1 MYRKTALY
9 KYVVVWRFREVTLS
23 RNKNFNWY
31 IFNNSLFIEKKFEF
45 DVTNR
50 VFEFTKEELLRIL
63 LFILEEQIVQL
74 RNDVTKMKFIL
85 DDRSEHFE
93 YCKKGLG
100 PFVYK
105 YSQDNYKAQSTSRV
119 VAILTRCNILV
130 WDGKKR
136 NMKFWLSDYYKEEIL
151 NLFEK

>member
-1 MYRKTALY
+1 MEK
-9 KYVVVWRFREVTLS
+9 FREVTLS
-23 RNKNFNWY
+23 GNKNFNWY
-31 IFNNSLFIEKKFEF
+31 IFNNSIFIEKKFKC

-50 VFEFTKEELLRIL
+50 VFEFTKEEVLRIL
-63 LFILEEQIVQL
+63 SFTLEEQIVQL
-74 RNDVTKMKFIL
+74 KNDVTKMKFIL
-85 DDRSEHFE
+85 DDRSEQFE

-105 YSQDNYKAQSTSRV
+105 YSQDNYKAQSTSQL

-136 NMKFWLSDYYKEEIL
+136 NMEFWLSDHYKEETL
-151 NLFEK
+151 NLFKK